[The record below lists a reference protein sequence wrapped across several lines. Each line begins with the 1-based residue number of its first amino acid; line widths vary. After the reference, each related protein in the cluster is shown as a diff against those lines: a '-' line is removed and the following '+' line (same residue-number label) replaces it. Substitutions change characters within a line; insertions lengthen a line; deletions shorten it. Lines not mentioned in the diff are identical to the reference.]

1 MPMNKGVHGM
11 RYQLY
16 RSVPVVWRSSRCIQF
31 GVDSPVLI
39 DGLTAADTELIN
51 AIRMG
56 ISARDFDARAAHLDV
71 SPARAASLLSL
82 LTEAGVLMPVERTAY
97 QASSTTHV
105 DAYAARIREEPSCIT
120 GRLTRPSVLVLGPL
134 RRGLQA
140 LLVAAGMRADIID
153 RAEDALTA
161 AQPLVVLTGAWVD
174 DAVGAGFLH
183 EHGIDHCHL
192 TVGQDQA
199 RLSHVIR
206 AQDTPCTRCAIGFRC
221 DDDAD
226 WFGSWQALWQQAPSA
241 SLLDPVLCA
250 LAYAHQAERVR
261 EHILN
266 PGCVAD
272 DLVVSAGGEVVVETP
287 EFHASCDCRAS
298 VLQHLS
304 RV

>member
-1 MPMNKGVHGM
+1 MPVYKGVHGM

-16 RSVPVVWRSSRCIQF
+16 RSVPVVWRSTRCVQF

-56 ISARDFDARAAHLDV
+56 ISARDFDARAAHLEV
-71 SPARAASLLSL
+71 SPARSASLLSL
-82 LTEAGVLMPVERTAY
+82 LREAGVLMPVERTAY
-97 QASSTTHV
+97 RAGSTAHV
-105 DAYAARIREEPSCIT
+105 DAYAARIRAEPSSIT
-120 GRLTRPSVLVLGPL
+120 GQLTRPSVLVLGPL

-161 AQPLVVLTGAWVD
+161 DRPLVVLTGAWVD

-183 EHGIDHCHL
+183 EHGIDHCHV
-192 TVGQDQA
+192 TVGQEQV

-206 AQDTPCTRCAIGFRC
+206 AQETPCTRCAIGFRC

-272 DLVVSAGGEVVVETP
+272 DLVVSAGGEVVIETP